1 MIYINQVLQYT
12 ADSQR
17 IRIIEIEE
25 SYAYVVNIDTT
36 SAMPKRELYSHLE
49 IELEQGELLRIS
61 DPFA

>member
-17 IRIIEIEE
+17 IRIIEIKE

-36 SAMPKRELYSHLE
+36 SAMPKREQYS
-49 IELEQGELLRIS
+49 
-61 DPFA
+61 